1 MSAVNSLAGNV
12 GTSSSP
18 VDVSLL
24 FSAPS
29 LSFIENKVEMTKHG
43 NEVED
48 RLRDAEEKTTLG
60 LLHMTRNEYLNE
72 SESLFRDAL
81 AIRAAIHQNDAH
93 PDILASMHNLAVL
106 LSRCDDSK
114 WTEANT
120 LFEDCLRRKQRLTSS
135 KEGLLDTLNTKHEYG
150 NFLILKQRRIY
161 QGEQLLNETYQGY
174 RDLFGDDNHP
184 LTVQI
189 KRDLVHF
196 YRMVVSTR
204 IQEAEKM
211 QEDLFVHSEEVKGE
225 LHVDTLND
233 MHILALIYAA
243 QSKNEQ
249 ALELYNECL
258 EKRKK
263 VLGINDPATLQTMY
277 ELALLQHMGTKELD
291 TAKSL
296 YVTCMNGQQLVLG
309 DTHSDTLQTMT
320 NLAALYKQLVCVY
333 LSFYT
338 LNYYNPSLSS
348 PHPNLHLTLLF
359 PTIGQVRRSCNS
371 VHLRGRNVSR

>member
-1 MSAVNSLAGNV
+1 MSAVN

-60 LLHMTRNEYLNE
+60 LLHMTRKEYLNE
-72 SESLFRDAL
+72 SENLFRDAL
-81 AIRAAIHQNDAH
+81 VIRAAIHQDDAH

-135 KEGLLDTLNTKHEYG
+135 KEGLLDTLKTKEGLLDILKTKHEYG

-161 QGEQLLNETYQGY
+161 QGEQLLNECHQGY
-174 RDLFGDDNHP
+174 RDLFDDDNHP

-196 YRMVVSTR
+196 YRMVVPTR
-204 IQEAEKM
+204 IQEAEKI

-233 MHILALIYAA
+233 MHILASIYAT
-243 QSKNEQ
+243 QSKSEQ
-249 ALELYNECL
+249 ALVLYTECL

-263 VLGINDPATLQTMY
+263 VLGVNDPTTLQTMY
-277 ELALLQHMGTKELD
+277 DLALLQHVGTNELD

-296 YVTCMNGQQLVLG
+296 YVTCMNGQQRVLG

-333 LSFYT
+333 LSFVPTHLLQSLPHPFPALILT
-338 LNYYNPSLSS
+338 LTLTLSS
-348 PHPNLHLTLLF
+348 SF
-359 PTIGQVRRSCNS
+359 I
-371 VHLRGRNVSR
+371 